1 MKCLGIDPG
10 TRVAGYGIVKVEG
23 QSVEVVDMGVIRMS
37 PKKGIGERLL
47 TLRSELKKVFEEH
60 DPDCVYV
67 ERVFVYKSSESAL
80 KLKMA
85 NAIAHEIAAEYK
97 KPCDEV
103 SPSSA
108 KKCATGNGSA
118 TKNAVRRSIQRICRM
133 DSPPLSDAADAV
145 AIALCGASRSSCAM
159 P

>member
-10 TRVAGYGIVKVEG
+10 TRVAGYGVVKVEG

-60 DPDCVYV
+60 DPDFVYV

-85 NAIAHEIAAEYK
+85 NAIRIEIYILE
-97 KPCDEV
+97 
-103 SPSSA
+103 
-108 KKCATGNGSA
+108 NG
-118 TKNAVRRSIQRICRM
+118 
-133 DSPPLSDAADAV
+133 
-145 AIALCGASRSSCAM
+145 
-159 P
+159 